1 MLSYTVAHA
10 YPGGVEGFAMQ
21 PKAVTAAWSSRLAF
35 ILAAVGAAVGL
46 GNIWKFPYVVGVS
59 GGGAFVLIYLLA
71 VGLVAVPILMAEVL
85 VGRRGRHS
93 PPIAIASVAAESN
106 VSRRWA
112 LTGWFGLFS
121 AVMILSFYS
130 VIAGWAIAYVFDTA
144 GGTLAGLDGAGVS
157 AHFDALLAS
166 PVRLAAW
173 HGAFMAFTVF
183 ISAWGLQ
190 QGVERAVTILMPL
203 LFLMLLVMIGYS
215 VVEGDLA
222 AGLRFLFAPDF
233 SKITGGVVLV
243 AVGQAF
249 FSISVGMGLMMAYG
263 AYLPKEVSITRSALV
278 IAAADTGVAMLAG
291 IAIFPIVFANGL
303 DPGEGPGLIFVTLPI
318 AFAQMPGGT
327 LFGTIFFLLLS
338 FAAVTSAIAVLEPIV
353 AWVQE
358 YYMVRRWRIAVAV
371 GIGSWVLGLGTVFS
385 FNIWSQWRPV
395 AFLGILVDKNF
406 FDLLDYAT
414 VNLLIPLG
422 GLLLSVFVGWRMS
435 RSAVLTE
442 LGLRDGPGFRFWLF
456 LLRVVA
462 PVAILGIFITNLT

>member
-1 MLSYTVAHA
+1 
-10 YPGGVEGFAMQ
+10 MQ
-21 PKAVTAAWSSRLAF
+21 PRSVKAAWSSRLAF

-46 GNIWKFPYVVGVS
+46 GNIWKFPYVAGVS
-59 GGGAFVLIYLLA
+59 GGGAFVLVYLLA
-71 VGLVAVPILMAEVL
+71 VVLVAVPILMAEVL

-106 VSRRWA
+106 RSRHWSPA
-112 LTGWFGLFS
+112 GWMGIMV
-121 AVMILSFYS
+121 AVLILSFYS

-144 GGTLAGLDGAGVS
+144 AGTFTGLGGPGVG
-157 AHFDALLAS
+157 AHFADLLAS
-166 PVRLAAW
+166 PVRLAFW
-173 HGAFMAFTVF
+173 HGLFMAFAVF

-190 QGVERAVTILMPL
+190 QGVERAVTIMMPL
-203 LFLMLLVMIGYS
+203 LFFMLLVMIGYS

-222 AGLRFLFAPDF
+222 AGLSFLFQPDF
-233 SKITGGVVLV
+233 SKIDGGVVLV

-263 AYLPKEVSITRSALV
+263 AYLPREVSITRSALV
-278 IAAADTGVAMLAG
+278 IAGADTLVAMLAG

-318 AFAQMPGGT
+318 AFGQMPGGV
-327 LFGTIFFLLLS
+327 LFGTIFFVLLT

-371 GIGSWVLGLGTVFS
+371 GCGAWVLGLGTVFS
-385 FNIWSQWRPV
+385 FNLWSAWRPLG
-395 AFLGILVDKNF
+395 FLATFSQKTF

-422 GLLLSVFVGWRMS
+422 GMLLSVFVGWRMS
-435 RSAVLTE
+435 RTAVLAE
-442 LGLRDGPGFRFWLF
+442 LGLSDGVGFKVWLF

-462 PVAILGIFITNLT
+462 PLAILGVFVTNLT